1 MKKEI
6 QFAAVADTNSVFHS
20 RFLLDFVFHLCN
32 KGLFGLSLSE
42 SVCEEKI
49 ELNNI
54 FLIIDINES
63 EKSKCIA

>member
-1 MKKEI
+1 MTKKI
-6 QFAAVADTNSVFHS
+6 QFAAFAVTNSVFHS
-20 RFLLDFVFHLCN
+20 RFLLDFVFQLCN

-42 SVCEEKI
+42 SDCDEKI

-63 EKSKCIA
+63 